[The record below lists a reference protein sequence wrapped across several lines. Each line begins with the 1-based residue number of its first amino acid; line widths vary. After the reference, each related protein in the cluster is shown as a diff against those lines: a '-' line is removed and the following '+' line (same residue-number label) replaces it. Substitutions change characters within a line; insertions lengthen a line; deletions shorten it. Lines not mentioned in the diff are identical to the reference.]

1 MFLGIKMLKKLLQKS
16 PDNNNYFISDE
27 GAKSL
32 VLTAKQKA
40 KLKKERKTLL
50 KKKWVKGEIKC
61 N

>member
-1 MFLGIKMLKKLLQKS
+1 MLKKLLQKS